1 MSAIEAVVSDFG
13 GVLTTPLVGA
23 FAAFQDSHGVPLEA
37 LGRALAWIEARDGE
51 NPLFAL
57 ETGRMNEPD
66 FLARLEDAVEVQ
78 LGRRV
83 EMGGF
88 SEAYFA
94 NLHPNTELIDL
105 MADLRGRGYRMAI
118 LTNNVREWDPLWRA
132 KLPVDEIFEL
142 VVDSGFV
149 GMRKPDPAIYR
160 LTLERLGVPAARTLF
175 VDDSEMN
182 VDAARELGLVAVH
195 FRTTEQ
201 AIADIET
208 ALATA

>member
-1 MSAIEAVVSDFG
+1 MGAIDAVVCDFG
-13 GVLTTPLVGA
+13 GVLTTPLLGA

-37 LGRALAWIEARDGE
+37 FGGALAWIEARDGE

-57 ETGRMNEPD
+57 ETGEMAEAD
-66 FLARLEDAVEVQ
+66 FVARLEDAVEAQ

-94 NLHPNTELIDL
+94 NLHPNAELIDL
-105 MADLRGRGYRMAI
+105 MADLRRRGYRMAI
-118 LTNNVREWDPLWRA
+118 LTNNVREWEPLWRA
-132 KLPVDEIFEL
+132 KLPVEEIFEL

-160 LTLERLGVPAARTLF
+160 LTLERLGAEAERTLF
-175 VDDSEMN
+175 VDDTEAN
-182 VDAARELGLVAVH
+182 IDAARELGFVAVH

-201 AIADIET
+201 AVADIESG
-208 ALATA
+208 LAA